1 MTRFEIQKRAD
12 HINRVSRDMMV
23 LLLDMVALDIL
34 LDAGYFDKIERENVL
49 AAFAALGTLAV
60 FREVI
65 NLITAVD
72 VLVF

>member
-1 MTRFEIQKRAD
+1 
-12 HINRVSRDMMV
+12 MV

-34 LDAGYFDKIERENVL
+34 LDTSYLDKIERENVL

>member
-1 MTRFEIQKRAD
+1 
-12 HINRVSRDMMV
+12 MMV

-34 LDAGYFDKIERENVL
+34 LDAGYFNKIKRENVL

-65 NLITAVD
+65 KLIIAVD
-72 VLVF
+72 VLVS